1 MMRMSEEDGVS
12 GKKSVA
18 AQVLFVAFISLELSV
33 FFHCKY
39 RQREELLAP
48 VCARAR
54 LVFQT

>member
-1 MMRMSEEDGVS
+1 MS

-18 AQVLFVAFISLELSV
+18 AQVLFAAFISLELSV